1 MKERTWKQQRC
12 SSADEWVN
20 VVHSDKETVFGSL
33 KRNEPLSKEK
43 TWEKLKCIL
52 LNEKNQ
58 SKKTTYWWLI
68 FRTLRNTQTRKK
80 FHGGQWRWIGATGTS
95 EAIQIVCII
104 E

>member
-52 LNEKNQ
+52 LNEKINLKRQ
-58 SKKTTYWWLI
+58 HTDDWYLGHWEIHSQEKDSMV
-68 FRTLRNTQTRKK
+68 
-80 FHGGQWRWIGATGTS
+80 GSDG
-95 EAIQIVCII
+95 E
-104 E
+104 